1 MELIVLKKEDIAR
14 EIAKEIVTLINRK
27 NNACLGLATGSSPI
41 GVYQELIKAYNNK
54 FVSFKNVKTY
64 NLDEYIGLKE
74 DDSQS
79 YHYFMNKNLFEHIDI
94 NKENIH
100 IPDGLNSSKCI
111 GTYEQEIAKDGGI
124 DFQILGIGSNGHIAF
139 NDPPADLDCTDCYK
153 VVDLNERCKK
163 QQVGEGWFPD
173 TDHVPT
179 QAISM
184 TVQQILKC
192 KHILS
197 AVPGE
202 RKAEA
207 IYNTLTQT
215 PNDQIPATML
225 KTHGD
230 WTLYLDS
237 GSASKIIPY

>member
-64 NLDEYIGLKE
+64 N
-74 DDSQS
+74 
-79 YHYFMNKNLFEHIDI
+79 KNLFEHIDI

-139 NDPPADLDCTDCYK
+139 NEPGTSFSSHIH
-153 VVDLNERCKK
+153 VVKLKESTIKDNSRFFESI
-163 QQVGEGWFPD
+163 D
-173 TDHVPT
+173 DVPT
-179 QAISM
+179 SAISM
-184 TVQQILKC
+184 GLQSIMNAKRIVLIATGLN
-192 KHILS
+192 
-197 AVPGE
+197 
-202 RKAEA
+202 KAEA
-207 IYNTLTQT
+207 IFRLFTEDENENLPASILKSH
-215 PNDQIPATML
+215 PNCTIYADEEA
-225 KTHGD
+225 
-230 WTLYLDS
+230 
-237 GSASKIIPY
+237 ASKLKIGV